1 MGKIATKV
9 KLVAGVRFNVS
20 NGETVDVDVTTFP
33 EDIQT
38 KLAIHGL
45 SQKLGDS
52 YASASDKG
60 MSIQDCVDGVN
71 EIVRSM
77 AAGNWSATGSSGVS
91 IMAEAIAVLLD
102 KDIRQCADLIQGMT
116 ADERGA
122 MSKRP
127 DVKAEVARIKAA
139 RARAKLDT
147 TPGGD
152 DIDTLLDMF
161 R

>member
-1 MGKIATKV
+1 MGKIATKKKLDNGV
-9 KLVAGVRFNVS
+9 KFHFS
-20 NGETVDVDVTTFP
+20 NGEIVTVDLEQFP
-33 EDIQT
+33 LDTIT

-52 YASASDKG
+52 YASANDKG
-60 MSIQDCVDGVN
+60 MSIQDCVDVVTEMVGRL
-71 EIVRSM
+71 EHGDWDTS
-77 AAGNWSATGSSGVS
+77 GSRGVS

-102 KDIRQCADLIQGMT
+102 KDIRQCADLIAGMT
-116 ADERGA
+116 DAERGA

>member
-9 KLVAGVRFNVS
+9 KLVAGVRFNFS
-20 NGETVDVDVTTFP
+20 NGERVDVDVTQFP

-52 YASASDKG
+52 YASANDKG

-71 EIVRSM
+71 EIVRNLANGEW
-77 AAGNWSATGSSGVS
+77 AASGSRGVS
-91 IMAEAIAVLLD
+91 IMAEAMSVLLD
-102 KDIRQCADLIQGMT
+102 KDLRQCADAIAGMT
-116 ADERGA
+116 DTQRGEL
-122 MSKRP
+122 SKRP
-127 DVKAEVARIKAA
+127 DIKAEVAKIKAE